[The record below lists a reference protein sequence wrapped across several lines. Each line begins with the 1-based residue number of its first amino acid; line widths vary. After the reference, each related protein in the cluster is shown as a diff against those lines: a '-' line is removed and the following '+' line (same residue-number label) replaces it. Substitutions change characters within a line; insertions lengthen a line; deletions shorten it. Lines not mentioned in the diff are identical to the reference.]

1 MKRTI
6 PVVFFWIVI
15 FLLSYKSD
23 LNAQTPDPNQG
34 LRAEWMR
41 GSYGLNWKPQGIANG
56 NGENIY
62 IDPFLEQ
69 IEGLRALDYIQLHL
83 GESFTTSSVHLGPHA
98 LLESFWQGDV
108 DEHGNPV
115 NLVVPREA
123 SGRDP
128 FLDMLLAVKAKGLKT
143 QVYVNASNLLLRR
156 NIIKGE
162 VVILPNPKELPNI
175 TKRWME
181 WCDTD
186 PKAQAYITDL
196 RSKKQFNIDG
206 DFPERKYMF
215 CYAKFILKDY
225 AVRYGDL
232 VDAWIFDSGKMMY
245 LYNGDD
251 KNSGELNDQLIYQA
265 FAQAVHQGNPDA
277 AISFNNSVGSKDTN
291 ENPYSAASLYNDY
304 MFGHP
309 YNGGKRV
316 GENPH
321 NKRMMLWSIERD
333 GYAQTNDP
341 AQSRTWD
348 DKVVAHF
355 DPPMSKGAWNGGK
368 EPALS
373 NEDFVSWYGPYLLNG
388 AALSLGLPL
397 VSKNNW
403 NNLFVKDFA
412 MRQLELLDAYLME
425 HQNPDKANWAR
436 QETILSPAYVGQT
449 YTHTLRLGKDFWGP
463 KGDAITS
470 LNTLSGDDL
479 PSWLSV
485 QKSGEDYLLTGVVT
499 DTEAIAYSFNL
510 SIQNEAGVSI
520 RRVTLNIEESTPIQ
534 YASVQIRATADTN
547 YGIGEVAT
555 MWSDVLTAP
564 DGLATYQIELKV
576 TPPNNKAIVSGV
588 SGGKATN
595 RAWGIGDGT
604 NANNDKLFNG
614 DDQDRVEGVS
624 DVVIKKFQPNGSML
638 SIADVVF
645 ESITI
650 ANGQSRNDAIKFD
663 FNNGFVKNVSN
674 VFSKIEAVNLGI
686 LNVAKPI
693 TNFNF
698 GIGSQNVTNPI
709 KNKWSVEGINVR
721 VHFSE

>member
-1 MKRTI
+1 MFLSI
-6 PVVFFWIVI
+6 IVL
-15 FLLSYKSD
+15 LLSNKTN

-41 GSYGLNWKPQGIANG
+41 GTYGLNWKPVETANG

-62 IDPFLEQ
+62 IDSFLEQ

-83 GESFTTSSVHLGPHA
+83 GESFTSSSVHLGPHD
-98 LLESFWQGDV
+98 LLESFWQGDT
-108 DEHGNPV
+108 DEFDNPV
-115 NLVVPREA
+115 NLIVPRA
-123 SGRDP
+123 AAGRDP
-128 FLDMLLAVKAKGLKT
+128 FLDMLMAVKAKGLKT

-156 NIIKGE
+156 RIKE
-162 VVILPNPKELPNI
+162 KKVVILPNPKELPNI
-175 TKRWME
+175 TERWME

-186 PKAQAYITDL
+186 PKAQAYITSL

-215 CYAKFILKDY
+215 CYAEFILKDY

-232 VDAWIFDSGKMMY
+232 IDAWIFDSGKMMY

-251 KNSGELNDQLIYQA
+251 KNSGKLNDQLIYQA
-265 FAQAVHQGNPDA
+265 FAKAVHQGNPDA
-277 AISFNNSVGSKDTN
+277 AISFNNSVGSKDPN

-309 YNGGKRV
+309 FNGGKRV

-321 NKRMMLWSIERD
+321 NKRMMRWSIERN

-373 NEDFVSWYGPYLLNG
+373 NEDFIAWYGPYLLNG

-397 VSKNNW
+397 VKRYNW
-403 NNLFVKDFA
+403 NNLLVKDFA
-412 MRQLELLDAYLME
+412 MTQLTLLDVYLME
-425 HQNPDKANWAR
+425 HQAPGKPNWAR
-436 QETILSPAYVGQT
+436 QETILSAAYVGQE
-449 YTHTLRLGKDFWGP
+449 YAHILRLGKDFWDP
-463 KGDAITS
+463 EGDAITS
-470 LNTLSGDDL
+470 LYIEADDEL

-485 QKSGEDYLLTGVVT
+485 KRSGDNYVLTGVVT
-499 DTEAIAYSFNL
+499 DTKSTSYSFRL
-510 SIQNEAGVSI
+510 IMENEAGLST
-520 RRVTLNIEESTPIQ
+520 RWVTLNVESEIPIP
-534 YASVQIRATADTN
+534 YASVQIRASADTN
-547 YGIGEVAT
+547 YGIGKVAT
-555 MWSDVLTAP
+555 MMSDVLTAP
-564 DGLATYQIELKV
+564 DGLATYQVALMV
-576 TPPNNKAIVSGV
+576 TPPSNKAIVSGA
-588 SGGKATN
+588 SGENVTAY
-595 RAWGIGDGT
+595 AWGMGDGT
-604 NANNDKLFNG
+604 NAENDKLFDG
-614 DDQDRVEGVS
+614 DDWVESVS
-624 DVVIKKFQPNGSML
+624 DVEIKNFQANGSML

-650 ANGQSRNDAIKFD
+650 VNGQSKSDAIRFD

-674 VFSKIEAVNLGI
+674 IFNEIEAVNLGVV
-686 LNVAKPI
+686 NVAKPI
-693 TNFNF
+693 TDFNF
-698 GIGSQNVTNPI
+698 GTGSQNVKDPT
-709 KNKWSVEGINVR
+709 KNKWSVEEINVR
-721 VHFSE
+721 VLFSK